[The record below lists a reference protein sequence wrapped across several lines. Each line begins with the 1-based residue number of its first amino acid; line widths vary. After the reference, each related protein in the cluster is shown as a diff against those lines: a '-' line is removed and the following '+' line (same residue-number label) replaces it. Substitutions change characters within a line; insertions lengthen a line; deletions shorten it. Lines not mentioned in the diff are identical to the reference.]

1 MVQTFHSG
9 PFAHFADIF
18 CEKWLEIEILALD
31 LPKMQQSI
39 KKMFIICQIFRIIF
53 IYIQNDNH

>member
-39 KKMFIICQIFRIIF
+39 NKNVYYLSNIPNHFH
-53 IYIQNDNH
+53 IYPE

>member
-39 KKMFIICQIFRIIF
+39 NKNVYYWSNIPNQFH
-53 IYIQNDNH
+53 IYPE

>member
-1 MVQTFHSG
+1 MFHSG